1 MDMETRSK
9 IKPRPLRFYAEG
21 ISYLRRM
28 DVKGRLIVIE
38 GPDGSG
44 RSTNIEMI
52 TSRLEADGHA
62 VVTTGLK
69 RSELVGP
76 GILVAKRNLSLG
88 NKTLALFYAAD
99 FADRLEHNI
108 IPALRAGYVVLA
120 DRYIYTLMARSAVRG
135 ISRSWSH
142 RLFGFAIKPDL
153 AFYLDVKPE
162 NLFHRIFQKYG
173 FLDYYE
179 SGGDIGLADNLYT
192 SFILYQKRMAGEFRH
207 IGSKYGIVSINGE
220 GTISEVNAGLQRRI
234 DDYLHSQT

>member
-1 MDMETRSK
+1 MEIETRSK
-9 IKPRPLRFYAEG
+9 IKSRPIRFYDEG
-21 ISYLRRM
+21 ISYLKQLE
-28 DVKGRLIVIE
+28 VKGRLIVIE

-52 TSRLEADGHA
+52 TSKLEADGHA

-69 RSELVGP
+69 RSELIGP
-76 GILVAKRNLSLG
+76 GILEAKRNLSLG
-88 NKTLALFYAAD
+88 DKTLALFYAAD

-135 ISRSWSH
+135 ISKTWSH

-153 AFYLDVKPE
+153 AFYIDVKAE
-162 NLFHRIFQKYG
+162 DLFHRIFQKYG

-192 SFILYQKRMAGEFRH
+192 SFILYQNRMAGEFRQ
-207 IGSKYGIVSINGE
+207 IKRKYGIIGINGE
-220 GTISEVNAGLQRRI
+220 GSVSEVNADLQRRI
-234 DDYLHSQT
+234 NDYLHSQT